1 MTEKTLSRRRVLQGT
16 GGIGVSSVVSIQPA
30 SAERKKPPE
39 RYIVGVEPGRA
50 GMARREADDVYR
62 ELDFGDIG
70 QAVSGRFPQQ
80 ALNALRNNPNVRYIE
95 PEAEVKALGDQS
107 VPWGVDR
114 TNADVVIDDD
124 DVDASGSKIAVIDTG
139 IDPDHE
145 TLRVAGGQNFTGKSE
160 NDWTDRDGHG
170 TSVAG
175 IATALDNNVGVVG
188 VAPEAKL
195 YAVKVLD
202 DDGTGSSTDVAAGI
216 EWAVNQGIDVG
227 NLSLGIGV
235 DSDTIKDAVK
245 YAAKEGTALVAAA
258 GNNGPDEDTVL
269 YPAAYEECIAV
280 SATTEDDSIA
290 DLSSRGE
297 EVDIAAPGERI
308 YSTQLDNQYT
318 TQSGTSMAAP
328 HVAGAAAYLMA
339 TGKDHTEVKTEL
351 TDTAVDLGLE
361 ETEQG
366 CGLLN
371 VEALVTNGEEDDS
384 GGKDLAVETTS
395 SNDVTDSSAT
405 LTGKVT
411 KLKGYDEAT
420 VYFEWRESDNDQWIT
435 TETQS
440 LESSSEFDSE
450 VTTLGSSTEYEFR
463 AVAEADGNTQVGETD
478 TFTTD
483 SGDEPSDTDSVI
495 EEFTAQQRNTGPWT
509 RADVEWEVSNE
520 DGDLYEATT
529 ELMDGDGDVLDAETT
544 DIRHTTSSDK
554 HSLRTRSKPEAVRL
568 TVINENNNEAGL
580 KYMDL

>member
-1 MTEKTLSRRRVLQGT
+1 MSGNTLSRRRVLQGA
-16 GGIGVSSVVSIQPA
+16 GGVGVSSVVSIQPVN
-30 SAERKKPPE
+30 AEQKKPPE
-39 RYIVGVEPGRA
+39 RYIVGVKPGQA
-50 GMARREADDVYR
+50 GLARREADDVYR
-62 ELDFGDIG
+62 ELDFGDVG
-70 QAVSGRFPQQ
+70 QVVSGRFPQQ
-80 ALNALRNNPNVRYIE
+80 ALSALRNNPNVRYIE
-95 PEAEVKALGDQS
+95 PEVEVKALGDQS
-107 VPWGVDR
+107 VPWGIDR
-114 TNADVVIDDD
+114 TNADVAINDDD
-124 DVDASGSKIAVIDTG
+124 IEASGSKIAIIDTG

-145 TLRVAGGQNFTGKSE
+145 SLRVAGGQNFTGESTD
-160 NDWTDRDGHG
+160 DWTDRNGHG
-170 TSVAG
+170 TSAAG
-175 IATALDNNVGVVG
+175 IATALDNDVGVVG
-188 VAPEAKL
+188 VAPEAEL

-202 DDGTGSSTDVAAGI
+202 DDGTGTNTDVAAAI

-227 NLSLGIGV
+227 NLSLGSSV
-235 DSDTIKDAVK
+235 DSDAIKDAVR
-245 YAAKEGTALVAAA
+245 YAAKEGTVIVAAA

-308 YSTQLDNQYT
+308 YSTHLDNQYT

-339 TGKDHTEVKTEL
+339 TGKDHTEVETEL
-351 TDTAVDLGLE
+351 TDTAVDLELK

-366 CGLLN
+366 SGLLN
-371 VEALVTNGEEDDS
+371 VEALVTNGEEDDA
-384 GGKDLAVETTS
+384 GGKDLAIETTS

-411 KLKGYDEAT
+411 KLKGYDEVT
-420 VYFEWRESDNDQWIT
+420 VYFEWRESDSDRWTT
-435 TETQS
+435 TERQT

-463 AVAEADGNTQVGETD
+463 AVAEAGDTTQVGETD
-478 TFTTD
+478 TFTTG
-483 SGDEPSDTDSVI
+483 SGDEPTDTDSVI
-495 EEFTAQQRNTGPWT
+495 EEFTVQPRNTGPWT

-529 ELMDGDGDVLDAETT
+529 ELMDGDGAVLDAETT
-544 DIRHTTSSDK
+544 DIRDTTSSDR
-554 HSLRTRSKPEAVRL
+554 HSLRTRNKPEAVRL
-568 TVINENNNEAGL
+568 TVIDENNNEADL
-580 KYMDL
+580 KCTDL